1 MELFRKTPRIKFL
14 IKFLTRREG
23 KASHGVAFKI
33 ERHPKLSFQSSFWWE
48 ENEKQVLVSTGSPL
62 LSIYSGNA
70 CQYLSLKVLGQ
81 FEGIVGRIKSQ
92 SCRCNWCSDANQWPT
107 DIQLP
112 DTQLSD
118 TQLPDIQLPGH
129 SGPRTFSSPDTQ
141 VFWTSRS
148 FGHSGPRTFSS
159 PDTQVFWTSSSFGH
173 PGLLDI
179 QLFWTYVGIGYIMP
193 TLGGWM

>member
-1 MELFRKTPRIKFL
+1 MQ
-14 IKFLTRREG
+14 
-23 KASHGVAFKI
+23 H
-33 ERHPKLSFQSSFWWE
+33 
-48 ENEKQVLVSTGSPL
+48 
-62 LSIYSGNA
+62 
-70 CQYLSLKVLGQ
+70 
-81 FEGIVGRIKSQ
+81 FEGNLQLHHFINSIIIRSLDSVVMKTHHNCERKEAHENMSHYSWG
-92 SCRCNWCSDANQWPT
+92 PT

-179 QLFWTYVGIGYIMP
+179 QVFRHRKCSKYTYVGIGYIMP
-193 TLGGWM
+193 TLVVQKSENHPKI

>member
-1 MELFRKTPRIKFL
+1 MLCLLLLVACWLLTGLLLRSRFRSNWLCSAHAQLRPTFLERLGRRPCAGWSELAPPSLPFTFI
-14 IKFLTRREG
+14 T
-23 KASHGVAFKI
+23 GVGAGV
-33 ERHPKLSFQSSFWWE
+33 PDSW
-48 ENEKQVLVSTGSPL
+48 
-62 LSIYSGNA
+62 SG
-70 CQYLSLKVLGQ
+70 
-81 FEGIVGRIKSQ
+81 
-92 SCRCNWCSDANQWPT
+92 PT

-193 TLGGWM
+193 TLGG